1 MQKYASTTLNTFTS
15 MENSPCD
22 FVWKARDNQPK
33 PLTREVFMT
42 LLNGSDTK
50 MMTEKVRMHDAQS
63 EVYKIQLPAVTWQAS
78 FGGKLRNDAN
88 AIPSGFYCIDV
99 DIHHEQKFLE
109 MASQRGQKDA
119 IEWATQEA
127 RARAE
132 RWAKMQKED
141 DSDCW
146 NGEPLGIVGIHISPS
161 GTGVHVIAVCD
172 GGCKTIAENQ
182 ARLARILGTSYDEVC
197 KDWARIFFI
206 SPREDWTYLD
216 MDAIFGYED

>member
-1 MQKYASTTLNTFTS
+1 
-15 MENSPCD
+15 MEHSPCD
-22 FVWKARDNQPK
+22 YVWKARDNQPK

-88 AIPSGFYCIDV
+88 AIPSGFYCLDV
-99 DIHHEQKFLE
+99 DIHHEPEFSAKAAGGHE
-109 MASQRGQKDA
+109 NRAR
-119 IEWATQEA
+119 IWATNEA

-132 RWAKMQKED
+132 RWAKMQKEED
-141 DSDCW
+141 ADVW
-146 NGEPLGIVGIHISPS
+146 KGEYLGIVGIHISPS

-172 GGCKTIAENQ
+172 ETCKTIAENQ

-197 KDWARIFFI
+197 KDWARIFFLT
-206 SPREDWTYLD
+206 PREDWTYLD
-216 MDAIFGYED
+216 IDSIFGYEE